1 MVEDIDVGF
10 GRQEF
15 DHKLKLAKVE
25 KKSDQESQDDRDV
38 RSIHCN
44 LSAPAARSEVSLLSA
59 HLLNISERA
68 LIIQILRIIHKSITD
83 LLHQM
88 RLV

>member
-1 MVEDIDVGF
+1 MPETFKSANSVAKISFVTWGKKAKSKAVVEDIDVGF

-44 LSAPAARSEVSLLSA
+44 LSASAARSEV
-59 HLLNISERA
+59 
-68 LIIQILRIIHKSITD
+68 
-83 LLHQM
+83 
-88 RLV
+88 